1 MANWWAVPQFGT
13 MASTPRPHLIVTEHR
28 PYRRLLAGL
37 ALVLVVAV
45 VAGAYWLG
53 GYRAVPEAAALR
65 AQLAELKAD
74 HAKKVE
80 RLERLNQRVTTLA
93 LSEQVERDAARALQA
108 TLAERDAELAG
119 LRADVAFYERLAGGD
134 AQRQPLAVHSL
145 AFEPLGDGS
154 WRYLLTLTQNLKRAT
169 ISKGQYRFR
178 VEGTLDGKLHTLDWE
193 QLVQTPD
200 AAPGEFSFKYFQ
212 QIEGSLMLPTGFV
225 PHRVR
230 VSIHSDQGRA
240 EQVVPWTGP
249 TTQE

>member
-1 MANWWAVPQFGT
+1 

-28 PYRRLLAGL
+28 PYRRLLAALGL
-37 ALVLVVAV
+37 GFALAGMV
-45 VAGAYWLG
+45 GAYWLG
-53 GYRAVPEAAALR
+53 GYFAVPDAAALR
-65 AQLAELKAD
+65 AQLGELTAE
-74 HAKKVE
+74 HAKKLE
-80 RLERLNQRVTTLA
+80 RLERLNQRVTTLT
-93 LSEQVERDAARALQA
+93 LSEQVERAAARALQA

-119 LRADVAFYERLAGGD
+119 LRNDVAFYERLAGGD

-169 ISKGQYRFR
+169 ISKGQYSFS
-178 VEGTLDGKLHTLDWE
+178 VEGTLDSKLQTLDWE
-193 QLVQTPD
+193 QLVQSSD
-200 AAPGEFSFKYFQ
+200 GASGAFSFKYFQ
-212 QIEGSLMLPTGFV
+212 QIEGSIMLPAGFL

-249 TTQE
+249 TMQE